1 MTESALVGEGS
12 IREEMFAQRSRSRL
26 GTQEVKR
33 ILGRRTHLTKEGEG
47 ILGRVGVGR
56 DREVFHVVGVGMS
69 KCSVREG
76 AEVTKEPTRA
86 SPDTNQQAPAI
97 E

>member
-1 MTESALVGEGS
+1 MTESALVSEGS
-12 IREEMFAQRSRSRL
+12 IREEMFAQRRSRL

-33 ILGRRTHLTKEGEG
+33 ILGRRTCLTKEGEG

-56 DREVFHVVGVGMS
+56 DREVFPVVGVGMS
-69 KCSVREG
+69 KCAVREG
-76 AEVTKEPTRA
+76 AEVTKEPTRV
-86 SPDTNQQAPAI
+86 SPDTNRQAPAI